1 MNQIREECAM
11 RVSIGILLFLTVVNI
26 GLGQEVS
33 PESKTKLRID
43 KLVIEANRLPNG
55 DRERIAHSFEH
66 RIYCQ
71 GELEPRIETAFRD
84 LGYFYA
90 RADEPKLSSV
100 SETQGAKD
108 VNVSVRVDQGVQ
120 YRLGEIRFE
129 KTSLFPSDRMRKLF
143 AVQTGDLF
151 NYTRIGEGLE
161 QLRNLYATEG
171 YVDLVANPVTRFDE
185 SHRTIDL
192 YIDLDEGKSY
202 DFGRLLLDGTEPH
215 AGAGKALL
223 ESWKTL
229 QGRRYNPLLLKRWLV
244 ENTSDW
250 PSAPTLDR
258 TVATED
264 PELHVVNVKL
274 LLP

>member
-1 MNQIREECAM
+1 
-11 RVSIGILLFLTVVNI
+11 
-26 GLGQEVS
+26 
-33 PESKTKLRID
+33 
-43 KLVIEANRLPNG
+43 LVIEANRLPNG

>member
-1 MNQIREECAM
+1 M
-11 RVSIGILLFLTVVNI
+11 RTLIGILLFSSIVNI

-33 PESKTKLRID
+33 SESDAKVRIHKLT
-43 KLVIEANRLPNG
+43 IEADTLPNV
-55 DRERIAHSFEH
+55 DCELVTHSLEN
-66 RIYCQ
+66 RIYPR
-71 GELEPRIETAFRD
+71 GELEARILIAFQN
-84 LGYFYA
+84 LGYF
-90 RADEPKLSSV
+90 RAHVDQPKLSLV
-100 SETQGAKD
+100 SETQGEKD

-129 KTSLFPSDRMRKLF
+129 NATLFPSDRMRRLF
-143 AVQTGDLF
+143 AVQTADLF
-151 NYTRIGEGLE
+151 NYTKIGEGLE

-192 YIDLDEGKSY
+192 DIDIDEGKSY
-202 DFGRLLLDGTEPH
+202 DFGQLLLDGTEPH
-215 AGAGKALL
+215 TGAGKALM
-223 ESWKTL
+223 ESWKAL

-244 ENTSDW
+244 TNTSDW